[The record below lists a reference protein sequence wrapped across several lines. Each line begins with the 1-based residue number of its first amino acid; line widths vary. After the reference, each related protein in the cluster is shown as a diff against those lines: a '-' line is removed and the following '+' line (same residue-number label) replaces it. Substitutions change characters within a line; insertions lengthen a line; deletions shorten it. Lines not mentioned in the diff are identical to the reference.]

1 MNYTNFQ
8 EVIINKVQ
16 EVFFDQLENSTVSIK
31 TVKKNNGT
39 KLTGLTIVSKNS
51 KIVPVIY
58 LESFYD
64 DYKNGKSL
72 EEITNNIG
80 KAAFSNMFDESIG
93 EIFSRYNLIR
103 DKITMNVVNKERNK
117 ELLEK
122 IPHKTWKDLAI
133 IYKVILDETDEGT
146 ATVTITNK
154 HLEMWNIDAED
165 LHRRAILNKS
175 TISPTKIIP
184 MMQLLNQ
191 MMMQEMGISEME
203 EGELEEMEDN
213 LPMYVLTNKKKSYGA
228 AAMFDKDALK
238 NLANKLESNLYIL
251 PSSVHEIICIPE
263 EEGMDPLYIREMVKE
278 VNMTSVSE
286 EEYLSDNIYY
296 YDRETNK
303 LSLKEEA

>member
-1 MNYTNFQ
+1 MMNYTNFQ

-154 HLEMWNIDAED
+154 HLEMWNIDAEEY
-165 LHRRAILNKS
+165 HFPNKNHPNDA
-175 TISPTKIIP
+175 TF
-184 MMQLLNQ
+184 
-191 MMMQEMGISEME
+191 
-203 EGELEEMEDN
+203 
-213 LPMYVLTNKKKSYGA
+213 KSN
-228 AAMFDKDALK
+228 DDAG
-238 NLANKLESNLYIL
+238 N
-251 PSSVHEIICIPE
+251 
-263 EEGMDPLYIREMVKE
+263 G
-278 VNMTSVSE
+278 
-286 EEYLSDNIYY
+286 NI
-296 YDRETNK
+296 
-303 LSLKEEA
+303 

>member
-1 MNYTNFQ
+1 
-8 EVIINKVQ
+8 
-16 EVFFDQLENSTVSIK
+16 
-31 TVKKNNGT
+31 
-39 KLTGLTIVSKNS
+39 
-51 KIVPVIY
+51 
-58 LESFYD
+58 
-64 DYKNGKSL
+64 
-72 EEITNNIG
+72 
-80 KAAFSNMFDESIG
+80 
-93 EIFSRYNLIR
+93 
-103 DKITMNVVNKERNK
+103 
-117 ELLEK
+117 
-122 IPHKTWKDLAI
+122 
-133 IYKVILDETDEGT
+133 
-146 ATVTITNK
+146 
-154 HLEMWNIDAED
+154 
-165 LHRRAILNKS
+165 
-175 TISPTKIIP
+175 
-184 MMQLLNQ
+184 MQLLNQ